1 MIYIPKSQII
11 ENQNAKEGELIYA
24 ESGIPYSGKYFVIQ
38 GLAYAGERPEEGKPL
53 IPLDQPDVNT
63 LAEIQALL
71 GAATGVYSFFK
82 SRMDLVR
89 GIKEKFVP
97 AQPVQAQGEGS
108 SPRQGILFFTQ
119 KTNDPNKVIKE
130 IKPNTLNN
138 IIIESL
144 RKDPLYKLVEIDFN
158 SPTTTQQIEEG
169 EKIIPGLKTFINL

>member
-1 MIYIPKSQII
+1 MTYIPKSQII
-11 ENQNAKEGELIYA
+11 ENQTAKEGELIYA

-108 SPRQGILFFTQ
+108 SPRQGISFFTQ
-119 KTNDPNKVIKE
+119 KTNDPNKIIKE
-130 IKPNTLNN
+130 IKDPNS
-138 IIIESL
+138 IAIL
-144 RKDPLYKLVEIDFN
+144 RQDPLYIVVEIDFS
-158 SPTTTQQIEEG
+158 SPNASQQIEDG
-169 EKIIPGLKTFINL
+169 NKKLPGLKTFVNL